1 MGLDFTWFYLPFFSS
16 EIEFMGLSGSMSDE
30 RERGDFA
37 GLIIFVVCVVMI
49 LLSTF
54 IVILIVMGREEDKGG
69 EIEIVDYHT

>member
-1 MGLDFTWFYLPFFSS
+1 
-16 EIEFMGLSGSMSDE
+16 MGLSESMSDE

-37 GLIIFVVCVVMI
+37 GLIIFVVRVVMI
-49 LLSTF
+49 LLSTL